1 MSKFNTIKH
10 VIDQF
15 SAAHAGQVNLGSSA
29 SRADLAT
36 LIHNALVEDSAES
49 ETYNEQQMYLF
60 ENITEEKPK

>member
-1 MSKFNTIKH
+1 MSTFNTIKR

-15 SAAHAGQVNLGSSA
+15 SASHADQVNLGSPA
-29 SRADLAT
+29 ARADLAT

-60 ENITEEKPK
+60 ENIAEEEPK